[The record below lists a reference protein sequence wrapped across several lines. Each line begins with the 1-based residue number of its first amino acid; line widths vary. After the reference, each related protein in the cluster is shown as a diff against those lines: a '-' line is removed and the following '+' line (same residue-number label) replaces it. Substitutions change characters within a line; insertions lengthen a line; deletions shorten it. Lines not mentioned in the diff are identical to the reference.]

1 MELWIPVFAAASEAR
16 YPWLPAA
23 RRIAREPLG
32 VLGIVLVILMLGGAL
47 FADWLSAYEPNR
59 ISPRDRFQ
67 DPNWQ
72 HFLGTDQLGRDL
84 FSRVLHG
91 GRIALSVALFS
102 TAASLLTGIVLGL
115 VAGYGPRWLDNL
127 MLLLFDSI
135 KSFPTVMLA
144 LALVTLFGP
153 SLTAVVVVVVL
164 VNVPGYARI
173 IRTQTLALKESE
185 FVAAALSMGASTTRI
200 LRVHVMPNVIGPL
213 LILASMDIPVVIAIE
228 AGMSFLGL
236 GVRPPTPSWGAILN
250 DGFTAIRDTPWI
262 AIAGGLP
269 IIVTTLGFTFLG
281 ETLRDVFDP
290 NAHGRVP
297 PSTPIRMKLPRRPAA
312 PEASCVRE
320 TA

>member
-1 MELWIPVFAAASEAR
+1 MIPVSEVASKLFR
-16 YPWLPAA
+16 SM
-23 RRIAREPLG
+23 RRVLAEPLG
-32 VLGIVLVILMLGGAL
+32 VFGVVLVVAMIFGAV
-47 FADWLSAYEPNR
+47 FAELLATAEPNH

-67 DPNWQ
+67 APSAA
-72 HFLGTDQLGRDL
+72 HLLGTDHLGRDL

-91 GRIALSVALFS
+91 GRIALSIALFS
-102 TAASLLTGIVLGL
+102 IAVSLVIGVILGL
-115 VAGYGPRWLDNL
+115 IAGYGPRWLDNVL
-127 MLLLFDSI
+127 ILVFDAL

-153 SLTAVVVVVVL
+153 SLTAVVVVVIL

-173 IRTQTLALKESE
+173 VRTQTLALKSAQ
-185 FVAAALSMGASTTRI
+185 FVSAAQSMGAGTTRI
-200 LRVHVMPNVIGPL
+200 LRLHILPNVIGPL

-262 AIAGGLP
+262 AVAGGLP
-269 IIVTTLGFTFLG
+269 IILTTLGFTFLG

-290 NAHGRVP
+290 RL
-297 PSTPIRMKLPRRPAA
+297 K
-312 PEASCVRE
+312 VRG
-320 TA
+320 